1 MKHPGKILA
10 VVLFIVAV
18 CLVNVQPV
26 VGQEAVVRAVLFY
39 SPSCPHCE
47 QVIQEVIPPL
57 VDQYGTRLQIFGVN
71 TSSES
76 GSRLF
81 QSAVQAYDIPQEK
94 QGVPL
99 MIIDDHILV
108 GANQIPQQL
117 PGIVQEG
124 LENGGLDWPDIPGL
138 KEEMERVEEGADPV
152 NQQEAGSSVNI
163 DQDRTLRE
171 TFTADLAGN
180 TLSVIIL
187 AGMITTLV
195 TMGIQLTQST
205 TITPRSTV
213 WLVPLLSFVGL
224 GAALYLSYVEVT
236 HTEAVCGPVGN
247 CNTVQQSPYAT
258 LFGVLPVGVLG
269 AVGYTMIIVMWLLK
283 EAGPSTW
290 KGFLQIGLWAASL
303 FGVLFSIYL
312 TFLEP
317 FVIGASCL
325 WCLSSAVIMT
335 ILFVLT
341 TRELKTGA
349 ETSPQESHA

>member
-18 CLVNVQPV
+18 SLLSVQPV
-26 VGQEAVVRAVLFY
+26 FGQDAVVRAVLFY
-39 SPSCPHCE
+39 SPTCPHCE
-47 QVIQEVIPPL
+47 QVIQEVLPPL
-57 VDQYGTRLQIFGVN
+57 VDKYGTRLQIFGID

-81 QSAVQAYDIPQEK
+81 QSAVQAYEIPQEQ

-108 GANQIPQQL
+108 GSNQIPRQL
-117 PGIVQEG
+117 PGIIQEG
-124 LENGGLDWPDIPGL
+124 MEKGGLDWPDIPGL
-138 KEEMERVEEGADPV
+138 EEEMERVDQGAEPGNEQDTPTPV
-152 NQQEAGSSVNI
+152 NL
-163 DQDRTLRE
+163 DRDRTLRE

-180 TLSVIIL
+180 TLSVIVL
-187 AGMITTLV
+187 VGMIITLAFTGV
-195 TMGIQLTQST
+195 QLTKP
-205 TITPRSTV
+205 TPAVPHSRFWTV
-213 WLVPLLSFVGL
+213 PVLSLIGL
-224 GAALYLSYVEVT
+224 SVALYLSYVEVT
-236 HTEAVCGPVGN
+236 RTEAVCGPVGN
-247 CNTVQQSPYAT
+247 CNIVQQSPYAT

-269 AVGYTMIIVMWLLK
+269 TIGYIAILILWLLK
-283 EAGPSTW
+283 EAGPASW
-290 KGFLQIGLWAASL
+290 KRLIQFGLWAATL

-335 ILFVLT
+335 ILYAEI
-341 TRELKTGA
+341 TREFKAGARTGPGEPYA
-349 ETSPQESHA
+349 